1 MDVYVQGKKVRLTQ
15 ADFKAQGGEGAVYV
29 KGNTA
34 YKVYADPAK
43 MIAPAK
49 IQQLAVLSLPE
60 IVRPQEVLLDSGR
73 TPVGYTMRSI
83 PQGMVLCQTFP
94 RAFRERVG
102 LTPEKAL
109 GLVRELQRGVR
120 HVHERGLLI
129 VDLNEM
135 NFLVDSGFG
144 RVYFIDVDSYQ
155 TPQFPATA
163 LMDSVRDRH
172 AAGGNAGWNTGTDW
186 FSFAIV
192 SFQMFVGIHP
202 YKGKHP
208 TLKTLDE
215 RMTQNVF
222 VLNGDVSVPAACLP
236 FDVIP
241 ASYRD
246 WYRAVLERGER
257 VPPPD
262 SVSAV
267 LIVPKPAVLI
277 TGSGQFQIT
286 EWQHGAGPIVSF
298 THGFL
303 LTTEGLYRDGRRL
316 GNAGAGTQ
324 IAVTETGRVIRAV
337 LDGGH
342 LRLWDVAAGADIP
355 VTASGETLTATDG
368 RLYVKSGDA
377 LREVE
382 FLETPGRLLA
392 TLKTVGTVLAQ
403 ATQLFEGVAL
413 QSLVGAWYASLLPRR
428 GQCHQVRLAELDGFQ
443 VLEAKFQSG
452 VLMVQAARN
461 GQFQKFIFR
470 FNSGYT
476 AYDTRTLPSV
486 AAHALN
492 FTVLTQGVCLHLTE
506 SDELELFPAKMGA
519 SGLKI
524 ASDPALASD
533 CRLLSDGNQALF
545 ARGETLYRFAMR

>member
-1 MDVYVQGKKVRLTQ
+1 MDIYVQGKKVRLTQ

-29 KGNTA
+29 KGHTA

-49 IQQLAVLSLPE
+49 IQQLSVLTLPE
-60 IVRPQEVLLDSGR
+60 IVRPQEVILDAGR
-73 TPVGYTMRSI
+73 APIGYTMQSI
-83 PQGMVLCQTFP
+83 PQGLVLCQTFP

-102 LTPEKAL
+102 LTPEKSL
-109 GLVRELQRGVR
+109 GLVRALQKGVH

-135 NFLVDSGFG
+135 NFLVDSSFG

-155 TPQFPATA
+155 TPNFPATA

-172 AAGGNAGWNTGTDW
+172 AGAGWNAGTDW
-186 FSFAIV
+186 FSFALV

-208 TLKTLDE
+208 ALKTLDD
-215 RMTQNVF
+215 RMMQNVS
-222 VLNGDVSVPAACLP
+222 VLHPDVSVPAACLP

-241 ASYRD
+241 PTYRD

-262 SVSAV
+262 SATAV
-267 LIVPKPAVLI
+267 LIVPKPAVLVAG
-277 TGSGQFQIT
+277 TGQFQIS
-286 EWQHGAGPIVSF
+286 ELLRGGGPVLSF
-298 THGFL
+298 THGIT
-303 LTTEGLYRDGRRL
+303 LTTEGIYQNGRRV
-316 GNAGAGTQ
+316 ADAEPGTQ
-324 IAVTETGRVIRAV
+324 IALTDTGRPVRAA

-342 LRLWDVAAGADIP
+342 LRLWDITAGVEIP
-355 VTASGETLTATDG
+355 VIATGETLTATDG
-368 RLYVKSGDA
+368 RLHVKSGDA

-392 TLKTVGTVLAQ
+392 TLKTVGTVLEQ

-413 QSLVGAWYASLLPRR
+413 QNLVGAWYASLLPRR
-428 GQCHQVRLAELDGFQ
+428 GLCYQVRLPELDGFQ
-443 VLEAKFQSG
+443 VLDAKFQSG
-452 VLMVQAARN
+452 VLMVLAVQN
-461 GQFQKFIFR
+461 GQFQKLIFR
-470 FNSGYT
+470 FSADCT
-476 AYDTRTLPSV
+476 AHDTRTLPAV

-492 FTVLTQGVCLHLTE
+492 FTVLSQGMCLHLTE
-506 SDELELFPAKMGA
+506 SEELELFPAKLGGA
-519 SGLKI
+519 GLKVV
-524 ASDPALASD
+524 ADPALASD
-533 CRLLSDGNQALF
+533 CLLLSDGTQALF
-545 ARGETLYRFAMR
+545 ARAETLYRFAMR

>member
-29 KGNTA
+29 KGDTA

-83 PQGMVLCQTFP
+83 PQGLVLCQTFP
-94 RAFRERVG
+94 RAFRDRVG

-109 GLVRELQRGVR
+109 GLVRELQRGVQ

-172 AAGGNAGWNTGTDW
+172 AAGWNTGTDW

-192 SFQMFVGIHP
+192 SFQMLVGIHP

-215 RMTQNVF
+215 RMTQNVS
-222 VLNGDVSVPAACLP
+222 VLNADVSVPAACLP
-236 FDVIP
+236 IDVIP

-267 LIVPKPAVLI
+267 LIVPKPTVLI

-298 THGFL
+298 TQGIL
-303 LTTEGLYRDGRRL
+303 LTTEGLYRDGKRL
-316 GNAGAGTQ
+316 TDASAGTQ
-324 IAVTETGRVIRAV
+324 IGLTDTGRVVRAV
-337 LDGGH
+337 LESGH
-342 LRLWDVAAGADIP
+342 LRLWDVAAGTEIP
-355 VTASGETLTATDG
+355 VTATGETLTATDG

-392 TLKTVGTVLAQ
+392 TLKTVSTVLAQ

-428 GQCHQVRLAELDGFQ
+428 GVCPQVRLAELDGFQ
-443 VLEAKFQSG
+443 VLEAKYQSG
-452 VLMVQAARN
+452 ILMVLAARN

-470 FNSGYT
+470 FNADCT
-476 AYDTRTLPSV
+476 AYDTRTVPSV

-506 SDELELFPAKMGA
+506 SEDLEVFPAKMGA
-519 SGLKI
+519 AGLKVVT
-524 ASDPALASD
+524 DPALAGD
-533 CRLLSDGNQALF
+533 CRLLSDGTQALF

>member
-29 KGNTA
+29 KGSTA

-49 IQQLAVLSLPE
+49 IQQLAVLTLPE
-60 IVRPQEVLLDSGR
+60 IVRPQEVILDAGR
-73 TPVGYTMRSI
+73 TPIGYTMPSI
-83 PQGMVLCQTFP
+83 PQGLVLCQTFP

-102 LTPEKAL
+102 LTPEKSL
-109 GLVRELQRGVR
+109 GLVRALQKGVQ

-135 NFLVDSGFG
+135 NFLVDSAFG

-155 TPQFPATA
+155 TPSFPATA

-172 AAGGNAGWNTGTDW
+172 AAGWNAGTDW
-186 FSFAIV
+186 FSFALV

-208 TLKTLDE
+208 NLKTLDD
-215 RMTQNVF
+215 RMAQNVSVF
-222 VLNGDVSVPAACLP
+222 SPDVSIPAACLP

-241 ASYRD
+241 ATYRD

-262 SVSAV
+262 SVTAV
-267 LIVPKPAVLI
+267 LLVPKPAVLVAG
-277 TGSGQFQIT
+277 TGQFQIT
-286 EWQHGAGPIVSF
+286 EMLRGGGPVLSF
-298 THGFL
+298 THGLL
-303 LTTEGLYRDGRRL
+303 LTTEGIYQNGRRVAD
-316 GNAGAGTQ
+316 AGPGTQ
-324 IAVTETGRVIRAV
+324 IALTEAGRPVRAT
-337 LDGGH
+337 LDAGH
-342 LRLWDVAAGADIP
+342 LRLWDITAGVEIF
-355 VTASGETLTATDG
+355 VTATGETLTATDG
-368 RLYVKSGDA
+368 RLHVKSGDA

-392 TLKTVGTVLAQ
+392 TLKTVGTVLEQ

-428 GQCHQVRLAELDGFQ
+428 GECHQVRLPELDGFQ
-443 VLEAKFQSG
+443 VLDAKFQSG
-452 VLMVQAARN
+452 VLLVLAAQN
-461 GQFQKFIFR
+461 GLFQKLIFR
-470 FNSGYT
+470 FSPDYT
-476 AYDTRTLPSV
+476 AHDTRTVPAV

-492 FTVLTQGVCLHLTE
+492 FTVLTQGMCLHLTE

-524 ASDPALASD
+524 LADPTLAGD
-533 CRLLSDGNQALF
+533 CRLLSDGTQALF
-545 ARGETLYRFAMR
+545 ARAESLYRFAMR

>member
-15 ADFKAQGGEGAVYV
+15 AEFKAQGGEGAVYV
-29 KGNTA
+29 KGDTA

-49 IQQLAVLSLPE
+49 IQQLAVLALPE
-60 IVRPQEVLLDSGR
+60 IVRPQEVILDAGR

-83 PQGMVLCQTFP
+83 PQALVLCQTFP

-102 LTPEKAL
+102 LTPDKAL
-109 GLVRELQRGVR
+109 GLVRALQKGVQ

-155 TPQFPATA
+155 TPGFPATA
-163 LMDSVRDRH
+163 LMNSVRDRH
-172 AAGGNAGWNTGTDW
+172 AAGWNEGTDW
-186 FSFAIV
+186 FSFALV
-192 SFQMFVGIHP
+192 SFQMLVGIHP

-208 TLKTLDE
+208 ALKTLDE
-215 RMTQNVF
+215 RMTQNVS
-222 VLNGDVSVPAACLP
+222 VLHPDVSVPAACLP

-257 VPPPD
+257 LPPPD

-267 LIVPKPAVLI
+267 LIVPKPAVLAA
-277 TGSGQFQIT
+277 GVGQFQIA
-286 EWQHGAGPIVSF
+286 ELLRGAGPVLSF
-298 THGFL
+298 THGIL
-303 LTTEGLYRDGRRL
+303 LTTEGIYQNGRRVAD
-316 GNAGAGTQ
+316 AGPGTQ
-324 IAVTETGRVIRAV
+324 IAVTETGRVLRAV

-342 LRLWDVAAGADIP
+342 LRLWDVAAGTEIP
-355 VTASGETLTATDG
+355 VTATGETLTATDG
-368 RLYVKSGDA
+368 RLHLKSGDA

-392 TLKTVGTVLAQ
+392 TLKTVGTVLEQ

-413 QSLVGAWYASLLPRR
+413 QSLLGAWYASLLPRR
-428 GQCHQVRLAELDGFQ
+428 GQCHQVRLPELDSFQ

-461 GQFQKFIFR
+461 GLFQKFLFR
-470 FNSGYT
+470 FNADYT
-476 AYDTRTLPSV
+476 AHDTRPDPSV

-492 FTVLTQGVCLHLTE
+492 FTVLAQGMCLHLTE
-506 SDELELFPAKMGA
+506 ADELEVFPAKMGA
-519 SGLKI
+519 SGLKTI
-524 ASDPALASD
+524 SDPALASD
-533 CRLLSDGNQALF
+533 CRLLSDGTQALF
-545 ARGETLYRFAMR
+545 ARADTLYRFTMR

>member
-29 KGNTA
+29 KGSTA

-60 IVRPQEVLLDSGR
+60 IVRPQEVILDTGR
-73 TPVGYTMRSI
+73 SPIGYTMQSI
-83 PQGMVLCQTFP
+83 PQGLVLCQTFP

-102 LTPEKAL
+102 LTPDKAL
-109 GLVRELQRGVR
+109 GLVRELQKGVR

-155 TPQFPATA
+155 TPNFPATA

-172 AAGGNAGWNTGTDW
+172 AAGWNTGTDW

-192 SFQMFVGIHP
+192 SFQMLVGIHP

-215 RMTQNVF
+215 RMTQNVS
-222 VLNGDVSVPAACLP
+222 VLNADVSVPAACLP

-246 WYRAVLERGER
+246 WYRAVLDRGER
-257 VPPPD
+257 IPPPD

-267 LIVPKPAVLI
+267 LIVPKPAVLVAG
-277 TGSGQFQIT
+277 TGQFQIT
-286 EWQHGAGPIVSF
+286 EWQRGAGPVLSF
-298 THGFL
+298 THGIL

-316 GNAGAGTQ
+316 ADAGAGTQ
-324 IAVTETGRVIRAV
+324 IALTETGRVVRAV
-337 LDGGH
+337 LDNGH
-342 LRLWDVAAGADIP
+342 LRLWDVAAGTDIP
-355 VTASGETLTATDG
+355 VTATGETLTATDG

-392 TLKTVGTVLAQ
+392 TLKTVGTVLEQ
-403 ATQLFEGVAL
+403 ATQLFEGIAL

-428 GQCHQVRLAELDGFQ
+428 GQCHQVRLSELDGFQ
-443 VLEAKFQSG
+443 IIDANFQAG
-452 VLMVQAARN
+452 VLMVLAVQN
-461 GQFQKFIFR
+461 GLFQKFLFR
-470 FNSGYT
+470 FNADYT
-476 AYDTRTLPSV
+476 AHDTRTAPSV

-492 FTVLTQGVCLHLTE
+492 FTVLAQGMCLHLTE

-519 SGLKI
+519 AGLKVVT
-524 ASDPALASD
+524 DPALASD
-533 CRLLSDGNQALF
+533 CRLLSDGTQALF
-545 ARGETLYRFAMR
+545 ARGEALYRFAMR

>member
-1 MDVYVQGKKVRLTQ
+1 MDVYMQGKKVRLTQ
-15 ADFKAQGGEGAVYV
+15 AEFKAQGGEGAVYV
-29 KGNTA
+29 KGDTA

-73 TPVGYTMRSI
+73 TPIGYTMRSI
-83 PQGMVLCQTFP
+83 PQGLVLCQTFP

-102 LTPEKAL
+102 LTPDKAL
-109 GLVRELQRGVR
+109 GLVRELQKGVR

-172 AAGGNAGWNTGTDW
+172 AAVWNTGTDW

-192 SFQMFVGIHP
+192 SFQMLVGIHP

-208 TLKTLDE
+208 TLKTLEE
-215 RMTQNVF
+215 RMTQNVS
-222 VLNGDVSVPAACLP
+222 VLNADVSVPAACLP

-246 WYRAVLERGER
+246 WYRAVLDRGER

-267 LIVPKPAVLI
+267 LSVPKPTVLV

-286 EWQHGAGPIVSF
+286 EWQHGGGPIVSF
-298 THGFL
+298 THGIL
-303 LTTEGLYRDGRRL
+303 LTTEGLYKGGRRL
-316 GNAGAGTQ
+316 GDAGAGTQ

-342 LRLWDVAAGADIP
+342 LRLWDVAAAAEIS
-355 VTASGETLTATDG
+355 VTATGETLTATDG
-368 RLYVKSGDA
+368 RLHLKSGDA

-392 TLKTVGTVLAQ
+392 TLKTVGTVLEQ

-413 QSLVGAWYASLLPRR
+413 QSLVGAWYASLLPRH

-452 VLMVQAARN
+452 VLMVLAARN

-470 FNSGYT
+470 FDAGFT
-476 AYDTRTLPSV
+476 AYDTRTGLSV

-492 FTVLTQGVCLHLTE
+492 FTVLTQGMCLHLTE
-506 SDELELFPAKMGA
+506 ADDLEVFPAKMGA
-519 SGLKI
+519 AGLKVVT
-524 ASDPALASD
+524 DPALAGD
-533 CRLLSDGNQALF
+533 CRLLSGGTQALF

>member
-29 KGNTA
+29 KGDTA

-83 PQGMVLCQTFP
+83 PQGLVLCQTFP

-102 LTPEKAL
+102 LTPDKAL
-109 GLVRELQRGVR
+109 GLVRELQRGVK

-172 AAGGNAGWNTGTDW
+172 AAGWNTGTDW

-192 SFQMFVGIHP
+192 SFQMLIGIHP

-215 RMTQNVF
+215 RMTQNVS
-222 VLNGDVSVPAACLP
+222 VLSADVSVPAACLP

-246 WYRAVLERGER
+246 WYRAVLELGER
-257 VPPPD
+257 IPPPD

-267 LIVPKPAVLI
+267 LIMPKPAVLI
-277 TGSGQFQIT
+277 TGTGQFQIT

-298 THGFL
+298 TQGIL

-316 GNAGAGTQ
+316 ADAGTGTQ
-324 IAVTETGRVIRAV
+324 IGLTETGRAIRAA

-342 LRLWDVAAGADIP
+342 LRLWDVAAAEIP
-355 VTASGETLTATDG
+355 VSATGETLTATDG
-368 RLYVKSGDA
+368 RLHVKSGDA

-413 QSLVGAWYASLLPRR
+413 QSLLGAWYASLLPRR
-428 GQCHQVRLAELDGFQ
+428 GLCHQVRLPELDGFQ

-452 VLMVQAARN
+452 VLMVQAARH
-461 GQFQKFIFR
+461 GLFQKFIFR
-470 FNSGYT
+470 FSADYT
-476 AYDTRTLPSV
+476 THDTRTAPSV

-506 SDELELFPAKMGA
+506 ADELELFPAKMGA

-533 CRLLSDGNQALF
+533 CRLLSDGTQALF

>member
-1 MDVYVQGKKVRLTQ
+1 MDVYIQGKKVRLTQ

-29 KGNTA
+29 KGDTA

-60 IVRPQEVLLDSGR
+60 IVRPQEVLLDAGR
-73 TPVGYTMRSI
+73 APIGYTMQSI
-83 PQGMVLCQTFP
+83 PQGLVLCQTFP

-102 LTPEKAL
+102 LTPEKSL
-109 GLVRELQRGVR
+109 GLVQALQKGVQ
-120 HVHERGLLI
+120 HVHEHGLLI

-135 NFLVDSGFG
+135 NFLVDSAFG

-155 TPQFPATA
+155 TSSFPATA

-172 AAGGNAGWNTGTDW
+172 ATGWNAGTDW
-186 FSFAIV
+186 FSFALV

-208 TLKTLDE
+208 NLKTLDE
-215 RMTQNVF
+215 RMTQNVS
-222 VLNGDVSVPAACLP
+222 VLNADVCVPAACLP

-246 WYRAVLERGER
+246 WYRAVLEQGER

-262 SVSAV
+262 SATAV
-267 LIVPKPAVLI
+267 LIVPKPAVRL
-277 TGSGQFQIT
+277 TGTGQFQIT
-286 EWQHGAGPIVSF
+286 EWQHGAGPALSF
-298 THGFL
+298 THGIL

-316 GNAGAGTQ
+316 GDAGAGTQ
-324 IAVTETGRVIRAV
+324 IAVTETGRPVRAA

-342 LRLWDVAAGADIP
+342 LRLWDITAGAEIP
-355 VTASGETLTATDG
+355 VTATGETLTATDG
-368 RLYVKSGDA
+368 RLHVKSGDA

-392 TLKTVGTVLAQ
+392 TLKTVGTVLEQ

-413 QSLVGAWYASLLPRR
+413 QNLVGAWYASLLPRR
-428 GQCHQVRLAELDGFQ
+428 GLCHQVRLAELDGFQ

-452 VLMVQAARN
+452 VLLVQAARN

-470 FNSGYT
+470 FNADYT
-476 AYDTRTLPSV
+476 AHDTRTAPSV

-492 FTVLTQGVCLHLTE
+492 FTVLTQGMCLHLTE

-519 SGLKI
+519 AGLKVV
-524 ASDPALASD
+524 ADPVLASD
-533 CRLLSDGNQALF
+533 CRLLSDGTQALF
-545 ARGETLYRFAMR
+545 ARAETLYRFTMR